1 MYKLDLA
8 FLAILDL
15 PLSLLGLSSF
25 VFQLPGHVIESGSL
39 LTNTVTGFAVH
50 GILREHTLPNPESS
64 KIVMASRNSA
74 SAIARKLR
82 VALCLKARNV
92 KMGPGKRMHA
102 VLITNVVGCGF
113 SLSNVGVINSL
124 KN

>member
-1 MYKLDLA
+1 MALVTLRCGDKLYLWRNSA
-8 FLAILDL
+8 CEHR
-15 PLSLLGLSSF
+15 LLGD
-25 VFQLPGHVIESGSL
+25 VMESGSF
-39 LTNTVTGFAVH
+39 LTKTVTGFAVR
-50 GILREHTLPNPESS
+50 GILREHTLPNPETS

-92 KMGPGKRMHA
+92 NTGPGKRTHA
-102 VLITNVVGCGF
+102 VLMANFVGCGF
-113 SLSNVGVINSL
+113 SSSNVGVINSL

>member
-1 MYKLDLA
+1 MALVTLRCGGKLYLWRNSA
-8 FLAILDL
+8 CEHR
-15 PLSLLGLSSF
+15 LLG
-25 VFQLPGHVIESGSL
+25 HVMESGSF
-39 LTNTVTGFAVH
+39 LTKTVTGFAVR

-92 KMGPGKRMHA
+92 NTGPGKRTHA
-102 VLITNVVGCGF
+102 VLMANFVGCGF
-113 SLSNVGVINSL
+113 SSSNVGVINSL